1 MKVKHKQIYSNECGI
16 CAILNLL
23 DLYKIKYRNTN
34 IILSKDGISLYDMK
48 KQLLKYFKKV
58 EVVSFD
64 IKQLK
69 KVKNFKP
76 FIALIKKEDISHYV
90 VIYKKSKKYLY
101 ILDSLANKSYKVTY
115 ETFEIIDGKSYIL
128 VEKEM
133 DNKKLRF
140 NYFMPFLSLIEA
152 LFLLSTTILIQQ
164 IIDNGIS
171 DALLYI
177 VIQLLLLFITIYKA
191 KCFLKTFKLID
202 ENIINNTIINI
213 YNLNNDYINSHNIN
227 EIYYRVNDAYSYKG
241 MYLSFYYNLIND
253 GVLAICTIVLMFI
266 YSYVLSIIFLLLCV
280 IAILITMYF
289 FNKTKDVVERKR
301 IAEYNFIN
309 TYRDSFKYYKEIYEN
324 NDKNYEKTSLNL
336 LKEFQKLDY
345 IHERISLIK
354 NIILTAFQ
362 SLIVCLLVIVYFSE
376 LYKFITIGSLVALIN
391 LVTLVLQPILN
402 ICSQIT
408 LFSNYSLI
416 KQRLKD
422 LKINVKQ

>member
-34 IILSKDGISLYDMK
+34 INLSKDGISLYDMK

-115 ETFEIIDGKSYIL
+115 ETFELIDGKSYIL

-133 DNKKLRF
+133 DNKKLSF

-177 VIQLLLLFITIYKA
+177 VIQLLLLFITIY
-191 KCFLKTFKLID
+191 
-202 ENIINNTIINI
+202 
-213 YNLNNDYINSHNIN
+213 
-227 EIYYRVNDAYSYKG
+227 
-241 MYLSFYYNLIND
+241 
-253 GVLAICTIVLMFI
+253 
-266 YSYVLSIIFLLLCV
+266 IF
-280 IAILITMYF
+280 
-289 FNKTKDVVERKR
+289 
-301 IAEYNFIN
+301 
-309 TYRDSFKYYKEIYEN
+309 
-324 NDKNYEKTSLNL
+324 
-336 LKEFQKLDY
+336 
-345 IHERISLIK
+345 
-354 NIILTAFQ
+354 
-362 SLIVCLLVIVYFSE
+362 
-376 LYKFITIGSLVALIN
+376 
-391 LVTLVLQPILN
+391 
-402 ICSQIT
+402 
-408 LFSNYSLI
+408 
-416 KQRLKD
+416 
-422 LKINVKQ
+422 

>member
-34 IILSKDGISLYDMK
+34 INLSKDGISLYDMK

-115 ETFEIIDGKSYIL
+115 ETFELIDGKSYIL

-133 DNKKLRF
+133 DNKKLSF

-202 ENIINNTIINI
+202 ENIINKTIINI
-213 YNLNNDYINSHNIN
+213 YNLDNDYINSHNIN

-289 FNKTKDVVERKR
+289 FNKTKDIVERKR

-345 IHERISLIK
+345 IHEKISLIK

>member
-34 IILSKDGISLYDMK
+34 INLSKDGISLYDMK

-115 ETFEIIDGKSYIL
+115 ETFELIDGKSYIL

-133 DNKKLRF
+133 DNKKLSF

-202 ENIINNTIINI
+202 ENIINKTIINI
-213 YNLNNDYINSHNIN
+213 YNLDNDYINSHNIN

-289 FNKTKDVVERKR
+289 FNKTKDIVERKR

-324 NDKNYEKTSLNL
+324 NDKNYEKTSINL
-336 LKEFQKLDY
+336 LKEFQKIDY
-345 IHERISLIK
+345 IHEKISLIK